1 MARNRAPSPQ
11 RDRSDARAARG
22 QGRRVND
29 SIAEGGSGDAGA
41 LEAFGAQL
49 ESWRQRME
57 RALAARLPPA
67 SLGPVRLHEAMRYS
81 VLGGGKRVRPA
92 LVFATARTL
101 GLAEDDVEGAA
112 CAIELVHVYSLVHD
126 DLPAMD
132 DDDLRRGRATCHKAY
147 DEATAILV
155 GDGLQPLAFQLLATD
170 PALPDSPAVRLQ
182 MIALLAEAS
191 GSLGMAGGQA
201 IDLEVQGRRL
211 DIAQVED
218 MHSRKTGALI
228 RASVGMAAACVPT
241 LEPRLKSGLAKFA
254 AAVGLAF
261 QIQDDLLDVLG
272 DTEALGKPTQ
282 SDQERAK
289 PTYPAIAGI
298 EASQAKARRLHAE
311 ALEALAPFGDR
322 ADPLRLLSSWLLSR
336 RH

>member
-1 MARNRAPSPQ
+1 
-11 RDRSDARAARG
+11 
-22 QGRRVND
+22 VNEA
-29 SIAEGGSGDAGA
+29 IAERGPADVAA

-49 ESWRQRME
+49 EAWRERME
-57 RALAARLPPA
+57 RALAARLPPGTLVP
-67 SLGPVRLHEAMRYS
+67 SRLHEGMRYS

-92 LVFATARTL
+92 LVFATARTI
-101 GLAEDDVEGAA
+101 GLTEDDVEAAA

-132 DDDLRRGRATCHKAY
+132 DDDLRRGRPTCHKAY

-170 PALPDSPAVRLQ
+170 PALPASSAVRLEL
-182 MIALLAEAS
+182 IALLAEAS

-241 LEPRLKSGLAKFA
+241 LEPRLKSGLARFA

-272 DTEALGKPTQ
+272 DAEALGKPTR

-311 ALEALAPFGDR
+311 ALEALAPFGAR

>member
-1 MARNRAPSPQ
+1 VNQSVAE
-11 RDRSDARAARG
+11 RG
-22 QGRRVND
+22 SADV
-29 SIAEGGSGDAGA
+29 A

-49 ESWRQRME
+49 EAWRERME
-57 RALAARLPPA
+57 RALAARLPPPTLVPA
-67 SLGPVRLHEAMRYS
+67 RLHEAMRYS

-92 LVFATARTL
+92 LVFATARTI
-101 GLAEDDVEGAA
+101 GLTEGDVEGAA

-132 DDDLRRGRATCHKAY
+132 DDDLRRGRPTCHKAY

-170 PALPDSPAVRLQ
+170 PALPASPAVRLEL
-182 MIALLAEAS
+182 IALLAEAS

-241 LEPRLKSGLAKFA
+241 LEPRLKSGLARFA

-272 DTEALGKPTQ
+272 DPHALGKPTR

-298 EASQAKARRLHAE
+298 EASQTKARRLHAE
-311 ALEALAPFGDR
+311 ALEALTPFGSR